1 MTAISGGAP
10 VTGNAAARD
19 VEARLRRDLDGD
31 VRFDDYTRHLFSRD
45 ASMYAIEPTG
55 VVFPRHAGDVQA
67 AVAAAGEYG
76 IPVVP
81 RGAGTSLAGQTV
93 GPGLVLDLSR
103 HMKRIVELD
112 PESRTALV
120 ETGVV
125 QDQLNRAAASH
136 GLMFGPDTS
145 TSNRAT
151 VGGMVGNNS
160 AGSGSIRYGM
170 TIDHVRELD
179 VVLSDAGQAHLA
191 PVGEDVRKRRAE
203 RLTLEGRLYRELP
216 RIAAENAEAI
226 ASGFP
231 QFWRRACGYRL
242 DRLPQPGAAA
252 AGRGD
257 FDLAK
262 FVVGSE
268 GTLVLAT
275 RALVDLVPKPAR
287 TVIAV
292 GHFTSVAGAIEATED
307 ALSCDPAAVELMDRQ
322 ILDLARQKIEY
333 ASLSGILE
341 GDPEALL
348 FVSFTG
354 DDEGELLGAL
364 NRLTSLWSRHS
375 HGYHTLQAVTPA
387 QQDALLKVRK
397 SSLGLLMAAGEGTRR
412 PLAFV
417 EDTAV
422 DPVHLAEYTGRFKQV
437 LDSHGLSAGFYGHCS
452 VGCLHIRPFVDTSD
466 PGQVATMRAV
476 AEEIKD
482 LVREYGGVNS
492 SEHGDGLAR
501 SEFNREIFGD
511 DLYEAMRRVKGL
523 FDPHDRL
530 NPGKIV
536 DAPSMT
542 DNLRDPALPPA
553 RPLRTQLDFEVVG
566 GMRGAADRCMNI
578 GLCRK
583 SDSGTMCPS
592 YMATLNEE
600 DSTRGRANALV
611 KALSGPDP
619 HKALGDERLH
629 EVLDLCLMCKACKS
643 ECPLGVDMA
652 TLKAES
658 LSHHHDQHGV
668 PRRSRVFGSIR
679 RLNQLGSA
687 TAPLSNL
694 PGRLRPLRLLM
705 DRWLGITPSRPLP
718 VFVRGNLVRWFRRR
732 KAASQAVTAS
742 GTAAAGKLGTLT
754 YLADSFTTYTE
765 PGIGRAA
772 IELLERAGWNV
783 ALETRGCCGRANFS
797 KGLIEEAKDQARQL
811 TRLLAESTEPGSPVV
826 GCEPSCLMTL
836 RDEHRAMLPQDTVVQ
851 DIAGRVRQVEEL
863 LAEAVDEGRLQLS
876 EKAWPAGRRILYHG
890 HCHQKAEVG
899 TAATVALL
907 KRIPGAEVVEL
918 DAGCCGMAGSFGFE
932 SEHYELSMTVGNDRL
947 FPAINAEPRET
958 VVAATGVSCRQQIF
972 HGTERNAWHP
982 VELVREALLA
992 AAGPAGTDA
1001 DATAHADADAEGEA
1015 PQ

>member
-1 MTAISGGAP
+1 MTAISGDAP
-10 VTGNAAARD
+10 SPAGTAETARH
-19 VEARLRRDLDGD
+19 VEARLRGEIEGD
-31 VRFDDYTRHLFSRD
+31 VLFDEYTRHLFSRD
-45 ASMYAIEPTG
+45 ASMYAIEPLG

-67 AVAAAGEYG
+67 AVTAAAEAG

-103 HMKRIVELD
+103 HMNRIVEID
-112 PESRTALV
+112 PEGRTALV
-120 ETGVV
+120 EAGVV
-125 QDQLNRAAASH
+125 QDQLNRAAAAH

-151 VGGMVGNNS
+151 IGGMIGNNS

-179 VVLSDAGQAHLA
+179 VVLSDSATARLG
-191 PVGEDVRKRRAE
+191 PVDEAERGRRAG
-203 RLTLEGRLYRELP
+203 LPTLEGRLYRELP
-216 RIAAENAEAI
+216 RIVEESAEAT
-226 ASGFP
+226 AEGMP

-242 DRLPQPGAAA
+242 DRLAATGAE
-252 AGRGD
+252 

-275 RALVDLVPKPAR
+275 RALVDLVPKPSR

-292 GHFTSVAGAIEATED
+292 GHFTSVAGAIAATDD
-307 ALSCDPAAVELMDRQ
+307 ALACDPSAVEMMDRT
-322 ILDLARQKIEY
+322 ILDLSRKKIEY
-333 ASLSGILE
+333 ASLGSILE

-354 DDEGELLGAL
+354 DDEHELAGRLQQLTAL
-364 NRLTSLWSRHS
+364 WQRHG

-387 QQDALLKVRK
+387 QQGSLLKVRK
-397 SSLGLLMAAGEGTRR
+397 SSLGLLMAASEGTRR
-412 PLAFV
+412 PLAFI

-422 DPVHLAEYTGRFKQV
+422 DPVHLGDYTRRFKQV
-437 LDSHGLSAGFYGHCS
+437 LDRHGLNAGFYGHCS
-452 VGCLHIRPFVDTSD
+452 VGCLHIRPFVDTAD
-466 PGQVATMRAV
+466 PVQVATMRSV

-523 FDPHDRL
+523 FDPDNRL

-553 RPLRTQLDFEVVG
+553 GPLRTRLDFEVVG

-583 SDSGTMCPS
+583 AGAGTMCPS
-592 YMATLNEE
+592 YMATLKEE

-611 KALSGPDP
+611 KALSEPDP
-619 HKALGDERLH
+619 HRALGDGRLH

-658 LSHHHDQHGV
+658 LSHHHDEHGI
-668 PRRSRVFGSIR
+668 PRRSRVFASIR
-679 RLNQLGSA
+679 RLNRIGSA

-694 PGRLRPLRLLM
+694 PGRVPFLRALM
-705 DRWLGITPSRPLP
+705 DRYLGITPARPLP
-718 VFVRGNLVRWFRRR
+718 AFVRGNLVRWFRRR
-732 KAASQAVTAS
+732 GRAAASPATATGPAAPGS
-742 GTAAAGKLGTLT
+742 QGTVT

-772 IELLERAGWNV
+772 VELLELAGWHV
-783 ALETRGCCGRANFS
+783 TLESRGCCGRSAFS
-797 KGLIEEAKDQARQL
+797 KGLLDEAKDQARKL
-811 TRLLAESTEPGSPVV
+811 TKLLAQNSPAGSPVV

-836 RDEHRAMLPQDTVVQ
+836 RDEHRAMLPQDPAVADVS
-851 DIAGRVRQVEEL
+851 ARVRQAEEL
-863 LAEAVDEGRLQLS
+863 LAEAVDDGRLRLS
-876 EKAWPAGRRILYHG
+876 PDAWPAGRRILYHG

-932 SEHYELSMTVGNDRL
+932 SEHYETSMTVGSDRL
-947 FPAINAEPRET
+947 FPAVRAEDDTT
-958 VVAATGVSCRQQIF
+958 VIAASGVSCRQQIF

-982 VELVREALLA
+982 VELVRAALLT
-992 AAGPAGTDA
+992 GSPDTGGTGDETP
-1001 DATAHADADAEGEA
+1001 ATATEGEA
-1015 PQ
+1015 PR